1 MRYLAGM
8 FAVAMAAAFSGGPSV
23 AHAEARIPASI
34 VTMPSGHVAELFDH
48 IWDEDQSVIRP
59 RYIVEELSY
68 PASAYA
74 NNVFAVFDDMQ
85 WLCNTQI
92 RSLFAPD
99 ELPQSQGW
107 EGAII
112 TMMSAPLEFGT
123 RDPDVIQ
130 FFESFLFIDDGCALD
145 DDEYHD

>member
-1 MRYLAGM
+1 MP
-8 FAVAMAAAFSGGPSV
+8 VAMLGVAVIFSLPGTPVCAQDPGPMEV
-23 AHAEARIPASI
+23 VI
-34 VTMPSGHVAELFDH
+34 TMPSGHTAKAFDLV
-48 IWDEDQSVIRP
+48 WDEDQSVIRP

-74 NNVFAVFDDMQ
+74 NNVFAVFDDML

-92 RSLFAPD
+92 RNLFAPD

-112 TMMSAPLEFGT
+112 TMMSAPLDFGT

-130 FFESFLFIDDGCALD
+130 FFESFLFAEDGCALD

>member
-8 FAVAMAAAFSGGPSV
+8 FAVAIAAPLSGGQAV
-23 AHAEARIPASI
+23 AQAEGNAPASI
-34 VTMPSGHVAELFDH
+34 VTMPSGHVAELLDH

-59 RYIVEELSY
+59 RYVVEELSY
-68 PASAYA
+68 PGSAYA
-74 NNVFAVFDDMQ
+74 NNVFEVFDDMQ

-92 RSLFAPD
+92 RNLFAPD
-99 ELPQSQGW
+99 EVPQSQGW
-107 EGAII
+107 DGAII
-112 TMMSAPLEFGT
+112 AMMSAPLDFGT

-130 FFESFLFIDDGCALD
+130 FFESFLFTDDGCTLD

>member
-1 MRYLAGM
+1 
-8 FAVAMAAAFSGGPSV
+8 
-23 AHAEARIPASI
+23 
-34 VTMPSGHVAELFDH
+34 MPSGHTAELFDH
-48 IWDEDQSVIRP
+48 VWDEDQSMIRP
-59 RYIVEELSY
+59 RYIVQELSY
-68 PASAYA
+68 PGSAYA
-74 NNVFAVFDDMQ
+74 NNVFEVFDDML

-92 RSLFAPD
+92 RSLFAPE

-130 FFESFLFIDDGCALD
+130 FFESFLFADDGCALD
-145 DDEYHD
+145 DEEYHD